1 MPTARHC
8 FILSIYNYS
17 IVWPPLICQTPC
29 WTLRTQIRKE
39 TIPVPKELTVLA
51 MVMQYMMTT
60 GCLRVQGNAEEL
72 SLLGGV
78 KTVFTEKGAF
88 ALRQDEQRVWDISG
102 NENGVRQNTQ
112 RCSSLQEKKFC
123 GTEKVGDRIK
133 EKDEAQVLSWKGPVF
148 PLKWFE
154 PTLWKIGSRT
164 SFSGWCDSVHSP
176 GIPW

>member
-102 NENGVRQNTQ
+102 NENGVRENTKMFILAGEKILWNRESRWQDKGKRWGSGFIMEGSSISSEVVWTHPMENRKQN
-112 RCSSLQEKKFC
+112 
-123 GTEKVGDRIK
+123 
-133 EKDEAQVLSWKGPVF
+133 
-148 PLKWFE
+148 
-154 PTLWKIGSRT
+154 
-164 SFSGWCDSVHSP
+164 
-176 GIPW
+176 

>member
-51 MVMQYMMTT
+51 MVMQCMMTT

-88 ALRQDEQRVWDISG
+88 ALRLKISRGSEKFQAMRMVWEKIL
-102 NENGVRQNTQ
+102 

-123 GTEKVGDRIK
+123 GIEKVGDRIK
-133 EKDEAQVLSWKGPVF
+133 EKDEARVLSWRVQYF
-148 PLKWFE
+148 
-154 PTLWKIGSRT
+154 LW
-164 SFSGWCDSVHSP
+164 SGLNP
-176 GIPW
+176 PYGK